1 MWRPVALSAF
11 LALLFMSSRS
21 GQTPVETNTNDL
33 AKSDFGAA
41 SVQEGQTTS
50 EPGPVTIDLANSSA
64 HRKVAPS
71 PQAADKQADEASED
85 APVKVASAD
94 TGGGEMI
101 PLPDPK
107 TDPSDML
114 ARVVVTQ
121 GEQKTA
127 LSTDDEAMQLL
138 PPGPDFA
145 AKVQRE
151 LARLGCYPG
160 RVDNIWGPMSRN
172 AVARFNRVAKSKLPL
187 RQPSRALLSSA
198 RKAPDNYCNNRGQAE
213 ARVASLDPGSG
224 LEQVKNRPSYL
235 PPWMRGEPM
244 PEPEPQVDQ
253 EPQSA
258 PAETPQVTRQAARE
272 TTSTSSTRAVR
283 REPARIQRRQV
294 RRQVRRQA
302 RRSRSAWQRSLP
314 GWPGSAGR

>member
-41 SVQEGQTTS
+41 AAQESQGS
-50 EPGPVTIDLANSSA
+50 AEPGPITIDLANSSA
-64 HRKVAPS
+64 HRKIVPMA
-71 PQAADKQADEASED
+71 QAADKQGDDASED
-85 APVKVASAD
+85 APVRVASAALV
-94 TGGGEMI
+94 TGEVI

-107 TDPSDML
+107 TDPSDAA

-127 LSTDDEAMQLL
+127 LSTDDEAVQLL

-187 RQPSRALLSSA
+187 KQPTRALLSSA
-198 RKAPDNYCNNRGQAE
+198 RKAPDNYCNNRGQAQ
-213 ARVASLDPGSG
+213 ARVASLDLDAG
-224 LEQVKNRPSYL
+224 LAQVKSRPSYL

-244 PEPEPQVDQ
+244 PEPEPQAEQ
-253 EPQSA
+253 EPEA
-258 PAETPQVTRQAARE
+258 GPAETPQVTRQAARE
-272 TTSTSSTRAVR
+272 PSSTASTRAVR
-283 REPARIQRRQV
+283 REPARIQ